1 MLAVLVAALVA
12 AAGNPDVV
20 VTTDGT
26 RIRGMVIEESAAGVT
41 IQVDDGTTRR
51 FERGQVQRIEFADG
65 SISTWA
71 APPPPAP
78 AAPPVL
84 AAPAAPP
91 PQPQAPAPHAQAAP
105 GTAVQ
110 GLPPPSLAGPLD
122 TVFFLGGGRVR
133 GTVLEESPANGV
145 TIRVLDG
152 NVRRYS
158 RDEIVRI
165 EYSDG
170 SVSRRRQAPPPAPVA
185 PAPMAPPPGA
195 APPTLPPQPP
205 AYQPRTAQAPLLPVY
220 GAIGLGATFFGG
232 KSFQGVEMDDEF
244 NPQAHLSLE
253 GGLRL
258 SPSIALGVY
267 MDGGAGD
274 PSKDVR
280 DACEAVGTTCTGVTG
295 RFGFLLRHT
304 WDYAQPTS
312 KWLSI
317 GTGWE
322 VASVTRDDTQSSE
335 VFTYT
340 GREYV
345 RLGGG
350 VDFRSNGVLGV
361 GLYGSVSWGEYDH
374 IDDVRIGAPQTLPG
388 ATHVTTQFGVRLT
401 LFP

>member
-26 RIRGMVIEESAAGVT
+26 RIRGMVVEESAAGVT
-41 IQVDDGTTRR
+41 IQVDDGTIRR
-51 FERGQVQRIEFADG
+51 FERGQVQRIEFSDG
-65 SISTWA
+65 SISTWP

-78 AAPPVL
+78 PPAPAPVQAQVAPAPAPPPAAP
-84 AAPAAPP
+84 APQAAPP
-91 PQPQAPAPHAQAAP
+91 P
-105 GTAVQ
+105 
-110 GLPPPSLAGPLD
+110 SLSGPFD

-133 GTVLEESPANGV
+133 GTVLEESPTSGV
-145 TIRVLDG
+145 TIRLLDG
-152 NVRRYS
+152 TLRKYS

-165 EYSDG
+165 EYADG
-170 SVSRRRQAPPPAPVA
+170 SVSRRRQAPPPAPRPPVA
-185 PAPMAPPPGA
+185 PAPQAAPPPA
-195 APPTLPPQPP
+195 LPPQPP
-205 AYQPRTAQAPLLPVY
+205 AYQAQKSQAPILPVY
-220 GAIGLGATFFGG
+220 GAIGLGATMFSG
-232 KSFQGVEMDDEF
+232 KSFEGVEMDDEF

-258 SPSIALGVY
+258 SPAFAIGVY

-274 PSKDVR
+274 PSRSVR
-280 DACEAVGTTCTGVTG
+280 EACDAVNATCTGVTG

-304 WDYAQPTS
+304 WDYAAPTS
-312 KWLSI
+312 KWLSL

-322 VASVTRDDTQSSE
+322 VASVTRDDTTDTE

-340 GREYV
+340 GREYI

-350 VDFRSNGVLGV
+350 IDFRSNAVLGV
-361 GLYGSVSWGEYDH
+361 GLYGSVSWGEYDD
-374 IDDVRIGAPQTLPG
+374 IEDRRVGAPQNLPG
-388 ATHVTTQFGVRLT
+388 ATHITTQVGLRLT